1 MQMGQENDCVELPFA
16 ECVATTY
23 KACLFVWR
31 GNAFT
36 RWLPVSQVEDFFDDG
51 TRDWRVGDTGIA
63 RVSRWLFDRAPELK
77 IVATWDHPPAG
88 WCAHCSVKLAD
99 TMTECGHCHDRI
111 TLAAERAS
119 KIVTLAREDGGHS
132 ACRSVVLDRAAPGW
146 KFSGEMRKRGIVV
159 KTSRQDAL

>member
-1 MQMGQENDCVELPFA
+1 MQMRQENDCVELPFA

-119 KIVTLAREDGGHS
+119 KIVTLAREDGGPLGLPQ
-132 ACRSVVLDRAAPGW
+132 RRARPRRARLEIL
-146 KFSGEMRKRGIVV
+146 GEMRKRGIVV